1 MISWP
6 NPTSRTGIA
15 SAAWLPKLGCYF
27 NVLTGT
33 SSRSH
38 CETIFKILLQF
49 NSKEMNEFIWKHHTN
64 VTHHW
69 EPLFPHKLSTQLKH
83 KMSQFWNNFGFFL
96 TNLYYM
102 IWVLIALIHQI
113 TLAFCTSYEI
123 FPTCY
128 LFICPPETC
137 SY

>member
-38 CETIFKILLQF
+38 CEAIFKILLQF
-49 NSKEMNEFIWKHHTN
+49 NSKEMNEFIWKPHTN
-64 VTHHW
+64 VHSSLRT
-69 EPLFPHKLSTQLKH
+69 PLPPQTINPVEAQDVPI
-83 KMSQFWNNFGFFL
+83 FG
-96 TNLYYM
+96 
-102 IWVLIALIHQI
+102 II
-113 TLAFCTSYEI
+113 LAFLNKFILYDLSSNSFDSSNHISILYFVWNI
-123 FPTCY
+123 SHL
-128 LFICPPETC
+128 LFIYMSPWNL
-137 SY
+137 